1 MHTIVS
7 LYRPL
12 KLTAFTLPPHDD
24 DRGDP
29 TPPSVTVNLTGDPA
43 ANEPSIAL
51 SFSIDEAKELADRL
65 TQLVSDAQEG
75 KYSQAGRELLDYHD
89 EKAAARYAK
98 INAEK
103 DRS

>member
-1 MHTIVS
+1 MHTLMS

-12 KLTAFTLPPHDD
+12 KLTAFTLPPHDN
-24 DRGDP
+24 DRGEP
-29 TPPSVTVNLTGDPA
+29 TPPSVTVNLTGDPE

-51 SFSIDEAKELADRL
+51 SFSLEEATELADRL
-65 TQLVSDAQEG
+65 TQLVTEAQAGKFSQEG
-75 KYSQAGRELLDYHD
+75 QELLAYHD

-103 DRS
+103 DQA